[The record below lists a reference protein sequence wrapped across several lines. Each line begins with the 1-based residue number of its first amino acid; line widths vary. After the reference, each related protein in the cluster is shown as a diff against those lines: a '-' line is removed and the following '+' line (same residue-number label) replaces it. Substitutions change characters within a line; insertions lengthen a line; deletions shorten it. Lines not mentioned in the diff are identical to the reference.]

1 MNYYGGQNMAN
12 SWRTVRNNTLQI
24 AEEIPADKYNF
35 RASAESMTVGELL
48 SHMATNTLWGVQVH
62 FVEKKSEIGMQEFG
76 QYNVNA
82 RAIAEKLTTKE
93 AIIAALK
100 TNGEELARG
109 LEAMSDAAL
118 AEVVTLPGGD
128 KTRFE
133 MLLGLKEHEMHHRGQ
148 LMVTERLLGIVP
160 HMTRARLERMAQM
173 AKLAAAQ
180 TPAQTA
186 H

>member
-24 AEEIPADKYNF
+24 AEEIPADKYDF
-35 RASAESMTVGELL
+35 RASGDTMTVAELL

-76 QYNVNA
+76 QFSAMA
-82 RAIAEKLTTKE
+82 REAAGKLTTKDL
-93 AIIAALK
+93 IVAALK

-109 LEAMSDAAL
+109 LEATSDAAL

-148 LMVTERLLGIVP
+148 LMVIERLLGIVP
-160 HMTRARLERMAQM
+160 HMTRARQERMAQM
-173 AKLAAAQ
+173 AAAQQAASAAA
-180 TPAQTA
+180 A